1 MTEAPV
7 SVYLVE
13 RTLWMF
19 IGMSFR
25 CYDAAGVLPS
35 GVSVRQDDGVVILN
49 YTLEWRLALI
59 DTPINV
65 TQH

>member
-35 GVSVRQDDGVVILN
+35 SVSVLQDDGVVILN
-49 YTLEWRLALI
+49 YMSEWRLALL
-59 DTPINV
+59 DTPVNV
-65 TQH
+65 TPH